1 MASGIRMLAKAAG
14 IAAPARA
21 KHAQQLDGTIIWE
34 AEVVHARRA
43 WRREAGGRGGAGRG
57 LEPPGAL
64 GHHAAD
70 GDDGVLE
77 DGRFSALRAVQQRR
91 GGLHLSA
98 GAGVSLQRRSG
109 FTMRPARSVGL
120 QRSVCLVV
128 RRLGAVC
135 VPVCLC
141 PVRLCVRVRVRV
153 SVASHRVARER
164 PHCDVDPARALALDA
179 VVVVTLDRGRGR

>member
-1 MASGIRMLAKAAG
+1 MLAKAAG

-21 KHAQQLDGTIIWE
+21 KHAQQLDGTIIWG

-57 LEPPGAL
+57 LEPLGAL

-98 GAGVSLQRRSG
+98 GVGVSLQRRSG

-120 QRSVCLVV
+120 QRSVCILDVV
-128 RRLGAVC
+128 DNFWTLKGELSQNPTIWPLKGKLSQN
-135 VPVCLC
+135 PVIQVLACLKNIF
-141 PVRLCVRVRVRV
+141 
-153 SVASHRVARER
+153 
-164 PHCDVDPARALALDA
+164 
-179 VVVVTLDRGRGR
+179 